1 MTAADLNSTARPWME
16 AREQVKE
23 LFEEFYAQG
32 DIEKELGR
40 KPIPLM
46 DRDKVHEQP
55 ASQVDFLTNISI
67 PCFKLLTQL
76 LPNTRVYL
84 NHCMYGLN
92 SLFNHH

>member
-1 MTAADLNSTARPWME
+1 MLLEAIAMTAADLNSTARPWME
-16 AREQVKE
+16 AREQVRV

-67 PCFKLLTQL
+67 PCFKMLTPL
-76 LPNTRVYL
+76 LPNARVYL
-84 NHCMYGLN
+84 NHCM
-92 SLFNHH
+92 